1 MDVIG
6 RKTVDC
12 EVRTIALRC
21 FVAMVQVL
29 HRSTPDQRQIELAT
43 ILSLF
48 HTTFVKF
55 LSDQS
60 EENLVISED
69 NQDNVKTIAI
79 CSIVNSVKL
88 LMTNGANNVLI
99 AQALVDANLLNLL
112 VTLPKHTKVNL
123 YVYIFN
129 FTLLRNY
136 NLIWKNRSSFK
147 IIFC

>member
-60 EENLVISED
+60 GENLVKSED

-79 CSIVNSVKL
+79 CSIVNSIKL
-88 LMTNGANNVLI
+88 LMTNAANNVLI

-112 VTLPKHTKVNL
+112 VTLPKHTKVNS
-123 YVYIFN
+123 YVHIFN
-129 FTLLRNY
+129 LA
-136 NLIWKNRSSFK
+136 
-147 IIFC
+147 